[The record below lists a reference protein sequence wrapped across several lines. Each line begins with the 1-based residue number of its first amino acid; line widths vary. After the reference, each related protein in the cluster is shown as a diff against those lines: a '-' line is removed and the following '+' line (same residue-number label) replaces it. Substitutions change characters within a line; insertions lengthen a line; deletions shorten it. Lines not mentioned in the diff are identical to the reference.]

1 MRLLVAGFGNE
12 LIPGDACA
20 KSIVEQIR
28 LPCGEA
34 RWLGRGVQALIH
46 LIHDYDALIV
56 VDASRRVPRGTVR
69 TTIVESCDQLEL
81 NALHEAGL
89 LEALCMAMEVSKAV
103 TGRHPL
109 VYLVECGIGS
119 PFDGEAAS
127 LAIRE
132 AIPLIEELAG
142 ELCARAESGQ
152 RAGQEARGDG

>member
-1 MRLLVAGFGNE
+1 MRLLVVGFGNE

-20 KSIVEQIR
+20 KNVIEQIR

-46 LIHDYDALIV
+46 LMHDYDALIV

-69 TTIVESCDQLEL
+69 VTIVESCDQPEL
-81 NALHEAGL
+81 SALHEAGL
-89 LEALCMAMEVSKAV
+89 LEALCTAMEVSKAL
-103 TGRHPL
+103 TGRYPL

-119 PFDGEAAS
+119 PFDREAAS

-132 AIPLIEELAG
+132 AIPLIEKLAG
-142 ELCARAESGQ
+142 EMCARAKSGQ
-152 RAGQEARGDG
+152 RAG